1 MTTNTDSNEITEE
14 AEELHLLLT
23 AARAAGIAL
32 TDKEAERLSEIRR
45 LILEFNTAYN
55 NNA

>member
-32 TDKEAERLSEIRR
+32 TDKEAERLIEIKR
-45 LILEFNTAYN
+45 LIREFNTAYN
-55 NNA
+55 KNA